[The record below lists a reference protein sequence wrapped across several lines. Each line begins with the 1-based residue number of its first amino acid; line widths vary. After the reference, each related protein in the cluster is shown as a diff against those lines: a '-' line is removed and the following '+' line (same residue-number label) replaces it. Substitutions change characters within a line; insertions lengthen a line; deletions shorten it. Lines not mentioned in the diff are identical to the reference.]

1 MKQYCGL
8 DVHKDSIFMCILN
21 ENGVIKEEK
30 FSTLSSGLFELRSR
44 LELYNVSQVA
54 MESTGIYWIP
64 VWRILSDDFDL
75 KLVNPLF
82 IKQLPGRKTDVRDA
96 HWIGLVL
103 MKGLVYGS
111 YVPDQQIQTL
121 RQYER
126 RYSALNKRIVHAEQ
140 CIDMQLQRCNI
151 RFSNYIS
158 DVGSQ
163 AIYKEV

>member
-8 DVHKDSIFMCILN
+8 DVHKENIFRCILN

-30 FSTLSSGLFELRSR
+30 FSTLSSGLFELSSS

-111 YVPDQQIQTL
+111 YVPFQQLYLGRWLTS
-121 RQYER
+121 Y
-126 RYSALNKRIVHAEQ
+126 V
-140 CIDMQLQRCNI
+140 
-151 RFSNYIS
+151 
-158 DVGSQ
+158 
-163 AIYKEV
+163 